1 MPRLR
6 RWKKL
11 QGRTQRKRQQGCRTP
26 KGRSSACLRQ
36 VGCAT
41 CGEEGGHGI
50 PAAARN
56 VRCRAPAKGGTREE
70 TRSRAKARPL
80 QSPQGGACLR
90 RDLSRREGVRR
101 VRRASGGPGGRECA
115 ENPGPDG
122 RPCACCIRYSRKP
135 GCGRN
140 CVRSARVARRGRG
153 TVRGRGCGG
162 DSKSKRRVR
171 DREWLCG
178 APRFS
183 GNPWLRGQR
192 EEALPRL
199 GRRHFWP
206 GGSRGS
212 ARAGASRRGGR
223 SCCVRASATPPAH
236 RAGARPGAPVRW
248 TNRDRER
255 RTKPQSAGGACLR
268 RGSGAGDRNRQRG
281 PRRSGRDAG
290 REHLQT
296 ASRGV
301 WRLVFCLALVEVQE
315 EVTSDEWR
323 AK

>member
-50 PAAARN
+50 AAAARN

-122 RPCACCIRYSRKP
+122 RPCASCIRDSRKP

-140 CVRSARVARRGRG
+140 CVRNERVARHGRG
-153 TVRGRGCGG
+153 TARGRECGG
-162 DSKSKRRVR
+162 GSKSKRRVR
-171 DREWLCG
+171 DREWSCG
-178 APRFS
+178 VPKYS
-183 GNPWLRGQR
+183 GNPWPQGQR
-192 EEALPRL
+192 QEALPRL
-199 GRRHFWP
+199 GRRH
-206 GGSRGS
+206 
-212 ARAGASRRGGR
+212 
-223 SCCVRASATPPAH
+223 
-236 RAGARPGAPVRW
+236 
-248 TNRDRER
+248 
-255 RTKPQSAGGACLR
+255 
-268 RGSGAGDRNRQRG
+268 
-281 PRRSGRDAG
+281 
-290 REHLQT
+290 
-296 ASRGV
+296 
-301 WRLVFCLALVEVQE
+301 
-315 EVTSDEWR
+315 
-323 AK
+323 